1 MNTNK
6 PVVPLLLINI
16 QRLTPLAGGILKLC
30 VDVLTLRSSF
40 EKMLLLG
47 LIARQLQV
55 LEAAAIH
62 NAFVFIVDHTY
73 MPANKW
79 ATQDSLPSNPMRN
92 QVTQHSSRGL
102 ISLCRSV
109 VDM

>member
-16 QRLTPLAGGILKLC
+16 QTLTPLASGILKLC

-55 LEAAAIH
+55 LEAAALH

-73 MPANKW
+73 MPATQVGHTSLPHSGPHKTVCQ
-79 ATQDSLPSNPMRN
+79 ATQ
-92 QVTQHSSRGL
+92 
-102 ISLCRSV
+102 
-109 VDM
+109 